1 MQVRL
6 ISLGEIITPDIMK
19 CIQAFTVLIAKKKAS
34 SDLAEIGKSIGAV
47 MQANMSLINQF
58 KLGKVSEEDFNEQMI
73 ALLEKA
79 TNVKLT
85 VDEFDGAWNTM
96 NPVFKQYEL
105 ALQQAIQYNK
115 QPDQQIIFIS
125 FTNPKDIRFLMKQLD
140 ENNINYKVENGQLSE
155 IAGIKLLTT
164 YHEKKSKE
172 DLIEDVIKRLL
183 SKRASQSALASS
195 MNNVFNAVGAE
206 TADVPNIFYIR
217 GVNRLND
224 PILKEDLD
232 RTNQK
237 VEEKASLFYVD
248 VVLWKKFENQTLADV
263 LNIQQHSLRQATTIN
278 L

>member
-19 CIQAFTVLIAKKKAS
+19 CIQAFNMLIAEKKAS
-34 SDLAEIGKSIGAV
+34 SDLEEIGKSIGAV

-115 QPDQQIIFIS
+115 QPNQQIIFIS

-206 TADVPNIFYIR
+206 TAEVPNILYIR

-248 VVLWKKFENQTLADV
+248 VVLWKKLENQTLADV
-263 LNIQQHSLRQATTIN
+263 LNIQQRSLRQATTIN